1 MEVFIVNSILNHAH
15 FYFLC
20 YGGWIVAGCWS
31 FAVFSLYFA
40 SSRLFG
46 TDSKACGGNDGKRRR
61 RSNNSIRSAYRKICN
76 YKQCLKKK
84 KGGKIMKLKRKCS
97 IVLGFVVV
105 VFVCAF
111 FSLDG
116 FYLLASHNPFHWLS
130 PKNSL
135 YLQKFLL
142 SPSSAVSKF
151 NLFHFE
157 FFYLSTK

>member
-1 MEVFIVNSILNHAH
+1 MVSN
-15 FYFLC
+15 
-20 YGGWIVAGCWS
+20 G
-31 FAVFSLYFA
+31 
-40 SSRLFG
+40 
-46 TDSKACGGNDGKRRR
+46 DG
-61 RSNNSIRSAYRKICN
+61 SNNSIRSAYRKICN

-157 FFYLSTK
+157 FFYLSTKQKQKTKQQRNKTQRKKIQMDRENKPIEDKMCTYIGKEKI